1 MQQRKVFL
9 IWGKVGSGKTTLGKK
24 ILARFPRVVIFDT
37 LHEYHGT
44 IVKTF
49 PDFLD
54 LAQAMHDKPFTII
67 CRYMSNLEYEYTAKA
82 IRELGNCL
90 VVLEEVEA
98 YLSSYEKDTDNP
110 INWLISFGRHVNV
123 SILGIGR
130 TVTEIPKKLRA
141 QFTSI
146 TTFVQTEP
154 SDLAYLELQGFDPEE
169 VSTLDKFAYITV
181 GEPLGGEQQTNDNE
195 ASQTEDEVSAG
206 EV

>member
-9 IWGKVGSGKTTLGKK
+9 IWGKVGSGKTTLAKK
-24 ILARFPRVVIFDT
+24 ILDQFSRVVIFDT

-44 IVKTF
+44 IVTTF

-54 LAQAMHDKPFTII
+54 LAQERHDAEFRII
-67 CRYMSNLEYEYTAKA
+67 CRYMSNVEYEYTAKA
-82 IRELGNCL
+82 VRVLGNCL

-98 YLSSYEKDTDNP
+98 YLSSYEKDTENP

-154 SDLAYLELQGFDPEE
+154 ADLAYLEAQGFDPDD
-169 VSTLDKFAYITV
+169 VSSLEQFDYITV
-181 GEPLGGEQQTNDNE
+181 GEPIGGEKNFDPETTQEENATPE
-195 ASQTEDEVSAG
+195 G